1 MDSKLRLNDLT
12 SFNKLSLEK
21 IKVALDIN
29 ISEAQFRN
37 FDIESYK
44 DSISD
49 SIIYKLRGFLMGER
63 LREEKINWKVSYP
76 SSWWEMF
83 KERYF
88 TKRLLNKF
96 PVKYT
101 TKKRNVTF
109 KVYELYPKLPIAIP
123 KYTDRHFPIQF
134 CEFKDKESN

>member
-1 MDSKLRLNDLT
+1 LENKLRLNDLT
-12 SFNKLSLEK
+12 SYNELSLEK
-21 IKVALDIN
+21 IKVALDTY

-49 SIIYKLRGFLMGER
+49 SIMYKLRGFLMGER
-63 LREEKINWKVSYP
+63 LREEKVNWKVSYP

-88 TKRLLNKF
+88 TERLLNKF

-134 CEFKDKESN
+134 CEFNDKESN